1 MEWQVAVNGV
11 YSGAGK
17 TIPDVPYTINRSLMN
32 QSVVDVATAD
42 H

>member
-1 MEWQVAVNGV
+1 MACIVGQERLFQTSYTQSTAV
-11 YSGAGK
+11 
-17 TIPDVPYTINRSLMN
+17 NRSLMN